1 MEGVGE
7 REMSGVDGRVMA
19 GVVGVDTTLMGG
31 DGIRKRAGTD
41 GTDTVRFAVGLVS

>member
-1 MEGVGE
+1 MEGVRE

-31 DGIRKRAGTD
+31 MVSANEQAPMGLIRSGSRS
-41 GTDTVRFAVGLVS
+41 V